1 MMRFV
6 NASQNFSLLMIKQ
19 KDIEESKAFQECDAT
34 LKSDSIEVINMCD
47 KMFQEYN
54 VLPPK
59 RGKQHEFH
67 L

>member
-1 MMRFV
+1 
-6 NASQNFSLLMIKQ
+6 MIKQ